1 MTTKKQGPGYA
12 TVEELRVYWRMPSH
26 RATRELANRLGLRRV
41 GERYP
46 WFAIWAVEGLAP
58 PAPRHWAELKLPHMT
73 TEDLAGILNGARR
86 TAQRVDQKKPD
97 ASFPERLRFRDK
109 PKLWRRAQVNYW
121 AAGLPVPIYKT
132 RSATRKADPSKSRPR
147 QVPDR
152 PPSEGFDPFEE
163 ARLADTRAD

>member
-1 MTTKKQGPGYA
+1 MTTEQQDPGSA
-12 TVEELRVYWRMPSH
+12 TLEELRDYWRMPSL

-41 GERYP
+41 GKRYP
-46 WFAIWAVEGLAP
+46 WLAIWAVEGLAP
-58 PAPRHWAELKLPHMT
+58 PAPRHWEELKLPHMT
-73 TEDLAGILNGARR
+73 TEDLADLLDGARR

-121 AAGLPVPIYKT
+121 AAGLPVPTYKT
-132 RSATRKADPSKSRPR
+132 RSATRTAGPSKSRTA

-152 PPSEGFDPFEE
+152 PPSEGFDPFDE

>member
-1 MTTKKQGPGYA
+1 MITERKDPGHA
-12 TVEELRVYWRMPSH
+12 TLEELRIYWRMPSL

-41 GERYP
+41 GKRYP
-46 WFAIWAVEGLAP
+46 WLAIWAVEGLAP
-58 PAPRHWAELKLPHMT
+58 PAPRFWAELKLPHLT
-73 TEDLAGILNGARR
+73 TADLAGLLDGARR

-121 AAGLPVPIYKT
+121 AAGLPVPTYKT
-132 RSATRKADPSKSRPR
+132 RSATKTASPSSSRPPK
-147 QVPDR
+147 VPDQR
-152 PPSEGFDPFEE
+152 PSEGFDPFEE